1 MDAID
6 SEPRPAASVALP
18 DPVAPDAP
26 LRDAA
31 PPRRGA
37 RSLGAARAASPV
49 LQGLLALAIYLAVFV
64 IGFGL
69 PLIRH
74 LNVPNLR
81 QYWTDPQFYVWSM
94 RWWPYAVTHWTNP
107 LFSSQIGAPQ
117 GYDLAWAS
125 TTPSVDLLMWPVT
138 ALFGVL
144 VSYNVMLLLVPPVAA
159 WAAFVAARRLT
170 GRFWAAL
177 LAGAVY
183 GFSPYELIH
192 NWQGQP
198 NLTVIA
204 LFPLMVYLVLRWWDG
219 ALRAVWYVVAMAVA
233 MAVEFYT
240 FNEAFA
246 EMTAVLAAGLL
257 IGFAVAGRA
266 SRGAVARLAGLT
278 GIAFAGAVAA
288 SAPYLVYSLRHDT
301 GALTRQEPAF
311 SLQMVRLI
319 VPTSQQMFGL
329 TPLIDY
335 SNRLGRAGI
344 DDYVG
349 IPLLVILLLLLVLA
363 WRNRLYRLLFIGV
376 VVVLALGAGPDLV
389 LSKDHMLT
397 LPWGGLW
404 RLPLARSAEPSRFI
418 VFASLGLALGLALWL
433 APRKDQPE
441 GDPEI
446 KAEPAAGGSAPA
458 AGASAKPPAWGRRA
472 LTAARWALGLLAVAA
487 VITDAPTSYQAV
499 TPVPPGQQAVAGM
512 HPVNQLPAFLTE
524 GLYRQ
529 YLRPGE
535 IVVILTGRGNAGMLF
550 QADAN
555 FYFRIAGG
563 YINASLTP
571 VNALPHPVTV
581 IVDPSKANVL
591 TFEDYVRSA
600 GVGAIVVEQAWAYPW
615 SGNFAK
621 IGMHGTSVGGVTIYP
636 VAPWLASLAHPARSS
651 SGRPAPASGRS
662 GARSSAL
669 PVASSPE
676 NTDDRL
682 RLPDGLRDD
691 GGFTFSDTNASAPVG
706 MGSQKFTTR
715 QPSTPSVATPLLTPK
730 PTSSSGR
737 IESTTPRPPGVI
749 GRAPA
754 TLAMP

>member
-1 MDAID
+1 VDAID
-6 SEPRPAASVALP
+6 SESRLATPATLP
-18 DPVAPDAP
+18 GQVAPPAP

-31 PPRRGA
+31 PPRRRA
-37 RSLGAARAASPV
+37 RFIGAARAASPV
-49 LQGLLALAIYLAVFV
+49 GQGLLALAIYLVVFV
-64 IGFGL
+64 VGFGL
-69 PLIRH
+69 PLLRH

-81 QYWTDPQFYVWSM
+81 QYWTDPQFYIWSM
-94 RWWPYAVTHWTNP
+94 RWWPYAVSHWTNP

-144 VSYNVMLLLVPPVAA
+144 ASYNVMLLLVPPVAA
-159 WAAFVAARRLT
+159 WAAFVVARRLT

-219 ALRAVWYVVAMAVA
+219 ALRSAWYVIALAAAMAL
-233 MAVEFYT
+233 EFYT

-246 EMTAVLAAGLL
+246 EMTAMWAGGLL
-257 IGFAVAGRA
+257 IGFVVAGRGA
-266 SRGAVARLAGLT
+266 RAAVARLAGLT
-278 GIAFAGAVAA
+278 AIAFAGAVVLA
-288 SAPYLVYSLRHDT
+288 APYLVYSLRHDT
-301 GALTRQEPAF
+301 GAFARQEPAF
-311 SLQMVRLI
+311 SLQMIRLI
-319 VPTSQQMFGL
+319 VPTSQQMFGISS
-329 TPLIDY
+329 LIVY
-335 SNRLGRAGI
+335 SNRLGRTGI

-349 IPLLVILLLLLVLA
+349 IPLLVIMLLLLVFA
-363 WRNRLYRLLFIGV
+363 WRSKLNRLLAALLLLA
-376 VVVLALGAGPDLV
+376 LALGAGPALV
-389 LSKDHMLT
+389 LTKDHLFT

-418 VFASLGLALGLALWL
+418 VFISLALALGLAVWL
-433 APRKDQPE
+433 APPKSR
-441 GDPEI
+441 
-446 KAEPAAGGSAPA
+446 AAGNREVNSENDAELTAEATTPAPA
-458 AGASAKPPAWGRRA
+458 RA
-472 LTAARWALGLLAVAA
+472 RGGWRWAMTAARWAIGLLAVAA
-487 VITDAPTSYQAV
+487 LITDAPTSYQAI
-499 TPVPPGQQAVAGM
+499 TPVPPGQVAPAGM

-535 IVVILTGRGNAGMLF
+535 IVVILTGRGNAGMLY

-571 VNALPHPVTV
+571 VDALPHAVTV
-581 IVDPSKANVL
+581 IVNPAKANVL
-591 TFEDYVRSA
+591 TFEDYARSS
-600 GVGAIVVEQAWAYPW
+600 GLGAVIVEQAWALPW

-651 SGRPAPASGRS
+651 SARPARVTAASG
-662 GARSSAL
+662 
-669 PVASSPE
+669 
-676 NTDDRL
+676 
-682 RLPDGLRDD
+682 
-691 GGFTFSDTNASAPVG
+691 
-706 MGSQKFTTR
+706 
-715 QPSTPSVATPLLTPK
+715 
-730 PTSSSGR
+730 
-737 IESTTPRPPGVI
+737 
-749 GRAPA
+749 
-754 TLAMP
+754 